1 MKKSERKI
9 INQRYKEAP
18 ATFIQFRE
26 RDKSVHPLGEINMAL
41 ILEGSSETIA
51 HFLVNLKFDL
61 YKAFVYIDSSIKK
74 KSIPNYLL
82 ARATKLT
89 MVIYTYHGNKCICK
103 PAAAGAVIDIEYR
116 IQGFGIVLFRQAA
129 KKCYYF
135 LVARP
140 LRPYPPPPP

>member
-1 MKKSERKI
+1 MKKRIMKKSERKI

-82 ARATKLT
+82 ARATSLT
-89 MVIYTYHGNKCICK
+89 MLYIRTLEINASLSLQQQEQSSISN
-103 PAAAGAVIDIEYR
+103 IEYR
-116 IQGFGIVLFRQAA
+116 VS
-129 KKCYYF
+129 
-135 LVARP
+135 V
-140 LRPYPPPPP
+140 